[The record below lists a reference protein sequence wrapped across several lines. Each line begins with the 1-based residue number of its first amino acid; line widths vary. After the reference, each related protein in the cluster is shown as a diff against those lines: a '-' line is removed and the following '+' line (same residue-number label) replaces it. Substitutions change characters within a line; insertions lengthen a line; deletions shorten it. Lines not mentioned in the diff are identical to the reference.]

1 MGGAQTSTSLGN
13 GAWQGFHNFF
23 FLIFQITSFL
33 LQQIN
38 IEYVKC
44 ELNVRFLYDW
54 FYWVLLQD
62 MEIQER

>member
-23 FLIFQITSFL
+23 FLTFQIISFL

-44 ELNVRFLYDW
+44 
-54 FYWVLLQD
+54 
-62 MEIQER
+62 